1 MHTLSIVTG
10 ADKPEFLLEE
20 TLIDIFTATAKSF
33 PNKIAAIFK
42 EQSFTYQQL
51 DEWSNAIAANLQHN
65 GLQNGASCLVW
76 WPRSIELHVSIIAI
90 VKCGAAYI
98 PMDFDMPEERVL
110 AVLNDTKATHCITLN
125 NLQADCCII
134 HQLNFLQ
141 DNAASYL
148 LPHLLP
154 DATAYILFTSG
165 STGKP
170 KGIPISHRNICQLV
184 RSENDL
190 LRIVSSDKV
199 YQGFSVSFDMWCEET
214 WVSYLVGATIWIA
227 DAITAKSIDELSDIL
242 LKEKITVLHAVPSL
256 LAVMDDIELPL
267 LRLVNAGGE
276 ACTQQVLNK
285 WAVPGRQFFNSYGPT
300 ETTVSATFAPLS
312 KGESITIGKPL
323 ANYALAVVDEA
334 MHPVAIGKAGEL
346 IVTGAGVSKG
356 YWNLPALT
364 TEKFIPKNEWLNSMP
379 GDTIYRTGDAAF
391 MDEQLDI
398 HFVGRIDDQVKL
410 RGYRIE
416 LGEIESLL
424 SRMDG
429 VLQAAVA
436 LKKDYA
442 DQDQLTAYVQMHK
455 SILFNEAVLKEQLAE
470 KLPNYMV
477 PFVIVAMDEMPRLPS
492 GKIDRKKLP
501 VPDSYLEV
509 KETVENI
516 ILITDTVAVK
526 LQKGLSTIF
535 SKPAIDLSQ
544 DFFDDLGGH
553 SLLAATFISKMRN
566 EAGLTAVSLKDIYL
580 HRPLQA
586 LVNKWEE
593 KVSIKNETTPFIP
606 IPKWRYYTC
615 WLAQTVAVFIIY
627 GLFATEI
634 FIPYL
639 GYYYTQINSES
650 HLYGL
655 IAALLIFC
663 TIPPLFTG
671 LGIAAKWLIIGKYK
685 EGEYPMW
692 GSYYYRWWLVNTIQK
707 LMPTQFINGTPLY
720 PKFFKWLGVKIAPD
734 AQLSAI
740 TIGAEDLVEIGEDV
754 SISSYVNINN
764 AVVEN
769 GLFKLTKVKIGN
781 HAYIGSSAV
790 IGGNTVIEEW
800 GELQD
805 LSYLPQGQII
815 GYAEIWKGSPA
826 KKIHTRMPA
835 EFTQPIKVNKATIA
849 KYNLIYIISL
859 ALFPMFVLIPLIPTI
874 VALSE
879 LDNAANEYD
888 FTYVWLTPFLTIIY
902 LLLFAAENI
911 ILSWLLQRD
920 LKPGT
925 YPVYS
930 WFYFK
935 KWLVDQ
941 MNTLSLIVLHPLYAT
956 MFISGYFRALG
967 AKIGKRTEISTAS
980 SVTHPLLQIGDGS
993 FIADAVTLG
1002 EADVRGQQ
1010 LILEK
1015 TTIAN
1020 SSFVGNSALIPQG
1033 YQLGSNMLIG
1043 VLSTPPSIE
1052 QIATQPAQN
1061 WFGSPAIAMPKRQ
1074 DSIDFDASLTFNP
1087 TKKLIAARSSVEL
1100 IRIIL
1105 PQTIVLICSVFFIG
1119 YGSDMLDEKSLLEI
1133 FVLSPVYYLLIMGLP
1148 AFFVTVLLKWLIVGR
1163 YKAFTAPMWSWKVWS
1178 SEFITSTYEALAIPF
1193 FLEYLIGTPWLPFML
1208 RFLGVKT
1215 GKRIYM
1221 NTADITE
1228 YDMVTIGD
1236 DVAMNEDCG
1245 PQTHLFED
1253 RVMKTGKIKIGSRSS
1268 IGSRSIILY
1277 DSEIGTDVKLA
1288 PLSLVMKGE
1297 TIPANTTWGGSPVTQ
1312 I

>member
-1 MHTLSIVTG
+1 MNTLSIVSG
-10 ADKPEFLLEE
+10 ANKPELLKEE
-20 TLIDIFTATAKSF
+20 TLIDIFSATAKNF
-33 PNKIAAIFK
+33 PDKIALIFK
-42 EQSFTYQQL
+42 DQTFTYQQL
-51 DEWSNAIAANLQHN
+51 DEWSSAVAANLQQK
-65 GLQNGASCLVW
+65 GLQKGGSCLIW
-76 WPRSIELHVSIIAI
+76 WPRSIELHVAIIAI
-90 VKCGAAYI
+90 VKCGAAYV

-110 AVLNDTKATHCITLN
+110 AVLNDTKASHCITFN
-125 NLQADCCII
+125 NLQADCSIV
-134 HQLNFLQ
+134 HQLNFLPE
-141 DNAASYL
+141 DTASYTV
-148 LPHLLP
+148 PNLLP
-154 DATAYILFTSG
+154 DDTAYMLFTSG

-170 KGIPISHRNICQLV
+170 KGIPISHRNICHLI

-190 LRIVSSDKV
+190 LGINSSDKV
-199 YQGFSVSFDMWCEET
+199 YQGFSVSFDMWCEES

-227 DAITAKSIDELSDIL
+227 DAITAKSIDELSEIL

-285 WAVPGRQFFNSYGPT
+285 WSAPGRQFFNSYGPT

-312 KGESITIGKPL
+312 KGEPITIGKPL
-323 ANYALAVVDEA
+323 PNYALAVVNEA

-346 IVTGAGVSKG
+346 IVTGVGVSKG

-364 TEKFIPKNEWLNSMP
+364 AEKFIPKNEQLSSMP

-391 MDEQLDI
+391 MDEKLDI

-424 SRMDG
+424 SHMEG

-442 DQDQLTAYVQMHK
+442 DQDQLTAYVQMNK
-455 SILFNEAVLKEQLAE
+455 QVAFDEAKLKDQLAE

-477 PFVIVAMDEMPRLPS
+477 PFVIVSMDEMPRLPS

-509 KETVENI
+509 KETIENS
-516 ILITDTVAVK
+516 ILTTDTVAVK
-526 LQKGLSTIF
+526 VQKGLSTIF
-535 SKPAIDLSQ
+535 NKPDVLLTQ

-553 SLLAATFISKMRN
+553 SLLAATFISKMRK

-593 KVSIKNETTPFIP
+593 KAGIKTESTPFIP

-650 HLYGL
+650 HLFGL

-663 TIPPLFTG
+663 TLPPLFTG
-671 LGIAAKWLIIGKYK
+671 FGIAAKWLIIGKYK

-692 GSYYYRWWLVNTIQK
+692 GSYYFKWWLVNTIQK
-707 LMPTQFINGTPLY
+707 LMPTQFLNGTPLY
-720 PKFFKWLGVKIAPD
+720 PKFFKWLGVKISPD

-790 IGGNTVIEEW
+790 VGGNTVIEDW

-805 LSYLPQGQII
+805 LSYLPQGQKI

-826 KKIHTRMPA
+826 KKIYTRTPN
-835 EFTQPIKVNKATIA
+835 EFTQPIEVSKATIK
-849 KYNLIYIISL
+849 KYNLIYTFSL

-874 VALSE
+874 IALSE
-879 LDNAANEYD
+879 LDSASNEYD
-888 FTYVWLTPFLTIIY
+888 FTYVWLTPILTIIY

-911 ILSWLLQRD
+911 VLTWLLQRD

-956 MFISGYFRALG
+956 MFISSYFRALG

-980 SVTHPLLQIGDGS
+980 SVTHPLLEIGDGS

-1043 VLSTPPSIE
+1043 VLSTPPTKE
-1052 QIATQPAQN
+1052 QLQNQPSQN

-1074 DSIDFDASLTFNP
+1074 DSKDFDASLTFNP
-1087 TKKLIAARSSVEL
+1087 TKRLIAARSSVEL
-1100 IRIIL
+1100 VRIIL

-1119 YGSDMLDEKSLLEI
+1119 YGSDMLDQESVLRI
-1133 FVLSPVYYLLIMGLP
+1133 FILSPIYYLVIMGLP
-1148 AFFVTVLLKWLIVGR
+1148 AFFVTVILKWLIVGR
-1163 YKAFTAPMWSWKVWS
+1163 YTAFTAPMWSWKVWS

-1228 YDMVTIGD
+1228 YDMVTIED

-1253 RVMKTGKIKIGSRSS
+1253 RVMKVGHIKIGARSS

-1297 TIPANTTWGGSPVTQ
+1297 TIPGNTSWGGSPVTQ
-1312 I
+1312 L